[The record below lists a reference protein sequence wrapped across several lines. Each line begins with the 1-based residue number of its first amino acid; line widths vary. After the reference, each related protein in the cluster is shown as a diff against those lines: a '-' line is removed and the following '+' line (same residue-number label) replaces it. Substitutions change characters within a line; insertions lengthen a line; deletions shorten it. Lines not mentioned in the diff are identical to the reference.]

1 MNKIIA
7 VGSLTSSIYIY
18 HHDLT
23 HKRELK
29 PKIYEEMEKD
39 LAILSM
45 GYSNKSNRIS
55 ALLTNGMMVFW

>member
-18 HHDLT
+18 HNDLT

-29 PKIYEEMEKD
+29 PRIYKEIEKD
-39 LAILSM
+39 LAILSI
-45 GYSNKSNRIS
+45 GYSHRSNRIA
-55 ALLTNGMMVFW
+55 ALLTNGIMVFW